1 MLSNKDAVEKIADEL
16 VERREVFGDDLVR
29 ILDGVGLKK
38 PEIDLGK
45 EEAWPRM

>member
-1 MLSNKDAVEKIADEL
+1 MLLNKGAVEKIADKL